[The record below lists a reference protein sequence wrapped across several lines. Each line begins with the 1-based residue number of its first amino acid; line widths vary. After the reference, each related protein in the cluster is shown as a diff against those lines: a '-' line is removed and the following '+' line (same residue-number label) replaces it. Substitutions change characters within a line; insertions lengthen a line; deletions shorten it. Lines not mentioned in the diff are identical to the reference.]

1 MKFVAGM
8 FASLLIL
15 MGSGARAEAVSPEQ
29 AAEMLAHAW
38 MIDNRCNVLGNDER
52 DALTTLVARAE
63 LALAEKKSVTAAR
76 NAIGRGRASGTAAPC
91 NGESAQSV
99 RDVFKAAQSAT
110 AGAALDAP
118 ASASAPT
125 PKAAVVPA
133 VAPAPVPAAPASVA
147 DDEAPETVALVS
159 MEPLGE
165 PVVPTVLPRKKV
177 AKAVITEPRTPQ
189 KPARVAMVAK
199 KGRPAKPA
207 AQTTATASGYAVTAE
222 AYYKELR
229 CRTKTG
235 RAMSAMYSIVLR
247 QHRAAIASQGKAAVR
262 ALLRAAEARAARGSC

>member
-15 MGSGARAEAVSPEQ
+15 MGSGAWAEAVSPEQ

-99 RDVFKAAQSAT
+99 RDVFEAAQSAT
-110 AGAALDAP
+110 AGAALDMP
-118 ASASAPT
+118 ASVAAPVA
-125 PKAAVVPA
+125 KAAVVPA
-133 VAPAPVPAAPASVA
+133 PPPVTAAPASVA

-159 MEPLGE
+159 AEPLGE
-165 PVVPTVLPRKKV
+165 PVVPAVVPRKKM

-189 KPARVAMVAK
+189 KPAKVAMVVK
-199 KGRPAKPA
+199 KARPAKPA
-207 AQTTATASGYAVTAE
+207 PQNTTTASGYAVTAE

-229 CRTKTG
+229 CRTKSG
-235 RAMSAMYSIVLR
+235 RAMNAMYSIVLR